1 MSWVTHIRLRG
12 GSHLICVL
20 VGARRRLVKVRRWF
34 EWFGLFNGF
43 ADDCVV
49 AVRELVMALIAV
61 EGGSNG
67 PNGDALSDTS

>member
-1 MSWVTHIRLRG
+1 M
-12 GSHLICVL
+12 
-20 VGARRRLVKVRRWF
+20 WF

-67 PNGDALSDTS
+67 PNGDTLSDTSFKIPFLFGENFYVSGAEMMVIIRRVLHDG

>member
-1 MSWVTHIRLRG
+1 M
-12 GSHLICVL
+12 
-20 VGARRRLVKVRRWF
+20 WF